1 MKQDSFRCII
11 RGRGTE
17 WEGLCLDLDIAVHG
31 ASQDEVEKSLRDA
44 VISYV
49 DDAMQESP
57 ENRARLLN
65 RRSPWLV
72 RAKLSLSLALHTL
85 KAGRPDRDEKTQSS
99 FDLACHA

>member
-31 ASQDEVEKSLRDA
+31 ASLQEVDATLREA
-44 VISYV
+44 VAGYI
-49 DDAMQESP
+49 DDAMKESP
-57 ENRARLLN
+57 EVRAQLLN
-65 RRSPWLV
+65 RRAPWHV
-72 RAKLSLSLALHTL
+72 RAQLSLALMLHNL
-85 KAGRPDRDEKTQSS
+85 RSGRPAGNDKLQSS